1 MTTNT
6 IHVVISRALFFSIFN
21 FFLLFFK
28 IKIFFKKK
36 KKKDKIESVFF
47 LHLTFSD
54 GNQNA
59 DVPQ

>member
-6 IHVVISRALFFSIFN
+6 IHVVISRALFFN
-21 FFLLFFK
+21 FK
-28 IKIFFKKK
+28 IFFIIFFNKKFFKKK
-36 KKKDKIESVFF
+36 KKKTEIESVLF